1 MKESFVVTAKTRTVE
16 GTGASRRLRRTGEV
30 PAVVYGG
37 KEKAK
42 VIQVNANEMW
52 KHLQTEAFYS
62 HILTLSLD
70 GAKEQVVLKDM
81 QRHPVNDAPMHIDF
95 QRVLADVAIRMLVPL
110 HFKGGELAPGVKVGG
125 GVVEH
130 HLNTVEVECLPGNLP
145 EFLEI
150 DLSAMELNQ
159 AIHLSQLQLP
169 AGVALVELKHGRD
182 PSAVAI
188 HLPRQ
193 VEEEA
198 PAAEAVSAEVP
209 ASAQKAPDAAAA
221 AGAKP
226 DAKDA
231 KKDDKKK

>member
-62 HILTLSLD
+62 HILTLALD

-81 QRHPVNDAPMHIDF
+81 QRHPVTEQPMHIDF

-125 GVVEH
+125 GVIEH

-145 EFLEI
+145 EFLEV
-150 DLSAMELNQ
+150 DTSAMELND
-159 AIHLSQLQLP
+159 ALHLSQLKLP
-169 AGVALVELKHGRD
+169 EGVALVELKHGRD
-182 PSAVAI
+182 PSMAALHMPRAV
-188 HLPRQ
+188 
-193 VEEEA
+193 VEEE
-198 PAAEAVSAEVP
+198 PVAAAATAEVP
-209 ASAQKAPDAAAA
+209 ALAQKAPDAAAA
-221 AGAKP
+221 GGKPEAG
-226 DAKDA
+226 KDA